1 MMTTTLTPCSLLG
14 RVRTER
20 TCASAPSVASKHG
33 ITHARVVLS
42 TVVPMP
48 TTFTANPWRDG
59 DVQGSGSK
67 YGNTQVIPGR
77 LEGVT

>member
-1 MMTTTLTPCSLLG
+1 MTTTLTTRSTLG

-20 TCASAPSVASKHG
+20 ACALAPSVASKHG
-33 ITHARVVLS
+33 ITHARGVFS
-42 TVVPMP
+42 TVAPMP
-48 TTFTANPWRDG
+48 IAFTANPWRDG

-67 YGNTQVIPGR
+67 YGITQVIPGR

>member
-1 MMTTTLTPCSLLG
+1 MTTTLTTCSMLG

-20 TCASAPSVASKHG
+20 VCALVPPVAS
-33 ITHARVVLS
+33 THDTTRARAVLS
-42 TVVPMP
+42 TVAPMP
-48 TTFTANPWRDG
+48 TAFTANPWRDG

-67 YGNTQVIPGR
+67 YGITQVIPGR

>member
-1 MMTTTLTPCSLLG
+1 MKTTTLTTCSLPG

-20 TCASAPSVASKHG
+20 ACSSKHG
-33 ITHARVVLS
+33 ITPARVVLS
-42 TVVPMP
+42 TVAPMP

-67 YGNTQVIPGR
+67 YGITHIIPGR

>member
-1 MMTTTLTPCSLLG
+1 MMTTTLTTCSPLG

-20 TCASAPSVASKHG
+20 ACASAPSVASKHG
-33 ITHARVVLS
+33 TTRARVVLS
-42 TVVPMP
+42 TVAPMP

-67 YGNTQVIPGR
+67 YGITHIIPGR